1 MSALSVNPRGLL
13 RHAAQRPRTHGS
25 KKSTHRLRRR
35 QDEKSIGR
43 DEEEEKEAVRRT
55 TIATLTVRSSSI
67 YRDRCSRSQKMRD
80 NRGERPSSG
89 VKAFAARPSS
99 SRSASLS
106 ADDTLPLLLAAAAA
120 TEASKTV
127 AAAHRPSSRRS
138 SAAQIKSIIEL
149 VVDNR
154 VLCASLSFYL

>member
-1 MSALSVNPRGLL
+1 
-13 RHAAQRPRTHGS
+13 
-25 KKSTHRLRRR
+25 
-35 QDEKSIGR
+35 
-43 DEEEEKEAVRRT
+43 
-55 TIATLTVRSSSI
+55 
-67 YRDRCSRSQKMRD
+67 MRD

-89 VKAFAARPSS
+89 VKAFAARPPS

-106 ADDTLPLLLAAAAA
+106 ADDTPPLLLAA